1 MSPCS
6 VAVHG
11 SAASFASPLVW
22 TVTVPS
28 AAVLHRDDPV
38 GDEAVVVDRACGSV
52 ITMPSVTSETAI
64 GVTMVTSPGLISGA
78 MLPVSMVM
86 VR

>member
-1 MSPCS
+1 
-6 VAVHG
+6 
-11 SAASFASPLVW
+11 
-22 TVTVPS
+22 
-28 AAVLHRDDPV
+28 
-38 GDEAVVVDRACGSV
+38 
-52 ITMPSVTSETAI
+52 MPSVTWETLI

>member
-1 MSPCS
+1 
-6 VAVHG
+6 
-11 SAASFASPLVW
+11 
-22 TVTVPS
+22 
-28 AAVLHRDDPV
+28 
-38 GDEAVVVDRACGSV
+38 
-52 ITMPSVTSETAI
+52 MPSVTSETAI